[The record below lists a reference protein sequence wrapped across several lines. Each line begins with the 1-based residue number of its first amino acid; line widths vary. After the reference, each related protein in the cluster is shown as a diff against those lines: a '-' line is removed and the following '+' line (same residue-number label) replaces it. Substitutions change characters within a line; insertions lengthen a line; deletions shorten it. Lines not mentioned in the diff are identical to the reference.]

1 MTARAHRLA
10 AIVHRDVVPV
20 DEDFADERRALRIV
34 GFEIG
39 ERFVG
44 QHHAPAE
51 RVVRPIALDDDNL
64 VRGVPP
70 LQRDREVEP
79 AGAAAET
86 NRAHCRIRSFCKTI
100 ITI

>member
-1 MTARAHRLA
+1 MTARAHRFA

-20 DEDFADERRALRIV
+20 NERLADERRALRIV
-34 GFEIG
+34 GFEVG
-39 ERFVG
+39 QRFVG

-64 VRGVPP
+64 MRGVPP
-70 LQRDREVEP
+70 LERDREIEA

-86 NRAHCRIRSFCKTI
+86 NRAHCRSDRSDELL
-100 ITI
+100 